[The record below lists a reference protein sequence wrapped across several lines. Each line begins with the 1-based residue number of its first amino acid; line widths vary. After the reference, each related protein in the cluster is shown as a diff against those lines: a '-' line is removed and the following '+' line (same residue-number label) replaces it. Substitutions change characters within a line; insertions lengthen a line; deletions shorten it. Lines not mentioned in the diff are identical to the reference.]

1 MTVNCSSFLVS
12 ILCISII
19 TLAPEIIIPPSSE
32 TVYSDNT
39 KEFTCHTRNAD
50 YVQWKLN
57 GTIAGA
63 NTSPV
68 RSNDVSVS
76 SDGAIASGSITT
88 LTIKARLEYHGLVI
102 ECVAVMVDVD
112 IVMRM
117 SKNATLMVQ
126 GTVELRLVGH
136 VANMYTD
143 LIHPLPV
150 QVCWIHH
157 VM

>member
-1 MTVNCSSFLVS
+1 MTVNCSSFLFS
-12 ILCISII
+12 ILCISI
-19 TLAPEIIIPPSSE
+19 TTVAPEIIIPPSSE
-32 TVYSDNT
+32 TVYSGDT
-39 KEFTCHTRNAD
+39 KEFTCHTRNAN
-50 YVQWKLN
+50 YAEWKLN
-57 GTIAGA
+57 GT
-63 NTSPV
+63 TSLIS
-68 RSNDVSVS
+68 SNDVTVS
-76 SDGAIASGSITT
+76 SDGAIATGFNTT

-102 ECVAVMVDVD
+102 ECVAVMVDGGTV
-112 IVMRM
+112 VRM

>member
-1 MTVNCSSFLVS
+1 MTVNYSSFLFS

-39 KEFTCHTRNAD
+39 KEFTCHTRNANYAD
-50 YVQWKLN
+50 WKLN
-57 GTIAGA
+57 GTM
-63 NTSPV
+63 SPI
-68 RSNDVSVS
+68 RSNDVTIS
-76 SDGAIASGSITT
+76 SSGVIASGVNIT

-102 ECVAVMVDVD
+102 KCVAVMVDGDTV
-112 IVMRM
+112 VKM
-117 SKNATLMVQ
+117 SKNAILMVQ

-150 QVCWIHH
+150 QVCWIQ
-157 VM
+157 